1 MLRGLGEIDGESMFF
16 MKVKPFVTGMGIY
29 SGILYFLDLVG
40 ASMSLGLMTYVFAII
55 STTVS
60 LYISYNIVMGVIDME
75 GKYSTNLNG
84 ANLKSTWMFL
94 AVINILTFLSLML
107 QGVREKNYSYVCE
120 LAREITQQM
129 LESYDK
135 ELAEK
140 RDKKLYRGKGKRSTT
155 IKTVYGEVEYARNVY
170 RTVNED

>member
-1 MLRGLGEIDGESMFF
+1 MGNIFIGLILVFLDFNLELGNSTIGLIPDFIGYILMLRGLGEIDGESMFF
-16 MKVKPFVTGMGIY
+16 MKVRPFVTGMGIY

-107 QGVREKNYSYVCE
+107 QGVREK
-120 LAREITQQM
+120 
-129 LESYDK
+129 
-135 ELAEK
+135 
-140 RDKKLYRGKGKRSTT
+140 KLFLC
-155 IKTVYGEVEYARNVY
+155 V
-170 RTVNED
+170 